1 MSTDSEK
8 VLKSAV
14 AQQPVSIIK
23 AATRLPTEKALA
35 V

>member
-14 AQQPVSIIK
+14 AQQPVSINK
-23 AATRLPTEKALA
+23 ALTRSPTEKAVA